1 MGRVAHLSPERAHPD
16 DNSYRHPRPEGPI
29 AVPLLV
35 LRLRAPRVRPYVHD
49 LVQGDLTGSVGRH
62 YARSALEAMPPFAW
76 PRSDSDRGGF
86 RAGAPKWWQR

>member
-1 MGRVAHLSPERAHPD
+1 MGRVSHLSAERAQPHD
-16 DNSYRHPRPEGPI
+16 ISYGYPGWKAPSRYACLLCASHGPT
-29 AVPLLV
+29 L
-35 LRLRAPRVRPYVHD
+35 HD